1 MGNRYT
7 GPVVI
12 LTAVG
17 AGVGGAVANAGTAWA
32 ASQGSKKVKI
42 RKIRFLNLTLAA
54 GYLLVG
60 YGDLTGAG
68 SLFRRAMPDIYMLA
82 GIPDGERTEDQL
94 PACGNTPDGFQTDTT
109 IPTGTNG
116 NILIETTIAGVG
128 VGTPVHVQ
136 IEVEEED

>member
-32 ASQGSKKVKI
+32 VSQGSKKVKI
-42 RKIRFLNLTLAA
+42 RKIRWNNLSGIA

-60 YGDLTGAG
+60 YGDLTVAG
-68 SLFRRAMPDIYMLA
+68 SLFRRIMPDIYMLA
-82 GIPDGERTEDQL
+82 GITDGELTEDQI
-94 PACGNTPDGFQTDTT
+94 PAGGNTPEGMQPSTVAV
-109 IPTGTNG
+109 TGTTG
-116 NILIETTIAGVG
+116 AILVESTIALG